1 MSIIDR
7 HEMMEGLNL
16 GSGAEPALAID
27 VIGVFL
33 RDAPAQVESI
43 REAIASSDV
52 KSMLRAIHTLK
63 SSAAIVA
70 ASALVRVAADAE
82 AHAREGGTRE
92 VLARIPEL
100 TTLVEAAARELAVIQ
115 ADLRRVLST
124 V

>member
-1 MSIIDR
+1 MSIINR

-16 GSGAEPALAID
+16 GSGAEPALTID

-33 RDAPAQVESI
+33 RDAPARVESI

-52 KSMLRAIHTLK
+52 KAMLRAIHTLK
-63 SSAAIVA
+63 SSAAMVA
-70 ASALVRVAADAE
+70 ASDLVRAAADAE

-100 TTLVEAAARELAVIQ
+100 ATLVDAAARELAVIQ
-115 ADLRRVLST
+115 ADLRRMHSLA
-124 V
+124 

>member
-16 GSGAEPALAID
+16 GSGAEPALTID

-33 RDAPAQVESI
+33 RDAPARV
-43 REAIASSDV
+43 EAIASSDV
-52 KSMLRAIHTLK
+52 KAMLRAIHTLK
-63 SSAAIVA
+63 SSAAMVA
-70 ASALVRVAADAE
+70 ASDLVRAAADAE

-100 TTLVEAAARELAVIQ
+100 TTLVEAAVRELAVIQ